1 MNVERFTGPDLSS
14 VMLRVQRTLG
24 ADAMI
29 LRSGPARGGSVEVL
43 AANPDEVEAL
53 RRQIEAEPAVLE
65 LREAHRVRP
74 PIVAFVGAAGS
85 GKTTTLMK
93 LALNPRAY
101 GGRKVGILTLDTWG
115 VGSVEQIRLF
125 AEVAGFPV
133 EVAHHPD
140 DVEGAIRRLR
150 ECEVILVD
158 TPGRLTPSEDGLA
171 EWMHTLRAVDPDQIQ
186 WVCSAG
192 LRPSVVRELHRRLE
206 PCRPTHVLFT
216 HMDEAGR
223 EGEVLEVARAACL
236 PARWVTG
243 GVELPGVLR
252 PALPG
257 LLDAVSAPDRLAH
270 LPFPTAFRAAGSRAM
285 PARKLG

>member
-14 VMLRVQRTLG
+14 VMLQVQRALG

-29 LRSGPARGGSVEVL
+29 LRSGPARGGRVEVL
-43 AANPDEVEAL
+43 AAAPAGVEAL

-74 PIVAFVGAAGS
+74 PIVAFVGAAGA

-93 LALNPRAY
+93 LALNPRAF
-101 GGRKVGILTLDTWG
+101 GGRRVGILTLDTWG

-133 EVAHHPD
+133 EVVHHAD

-158 TPGRLTPSEDGLA
+158 TPGRLTPAEDGLP
-171 EWMHTLRAVDPDQIQ
+171 EWMHTLRAVDPDQVQ

-192 LRPSVVRELHRRLE
+192 LRPSVVRDLHRRFE
-206 PCRPTHVLFT
+206 PCRPTHVLFS
-216 HMDEAGR
+216 HMDQAGHD
-223 EGEVLEVARAACL
+223 GEVLEVARAACL
-236 PARWVTG
+236 PARWVTAG
-243 GVELPGVLR
+243 PEIPGVLR

-257 LLDAVSAPDRLAH
+257 LLDAVAAPDRLAH
-270 LPFPTAFRAAGSRAM
+270 LPAAT
-285 PARKLG
+285 PLRKLG